1 MDTSSKTYILI
12 DTSYFI
18 FYRYY
23 ALIGWWKLA
32 KPEDDL
38 GNPIE
43 NIEFVDKF
51 KKTFVDKLKEI
62 PKKLK
67 IKNYIII
74 AGKDCP
80 RLKIWRHTEF
90 DKYKVNRVYDDQFLG
105 GPFFKLG
112 YQILTELNIMVLEH
126 PQLEGDDCI
135 ALSVKSLQARDI
147 VPEIVIIA
155 NDMDYLQLASPTI
168 KLINLKYKLLTD
180 SKKWSGDAMQ
190 DLFCKIVM
198 GDKSDDIPSVFKK
211 CGPKT
216 ALKYYENK
224 SLFEQQLEKEN
235 AYERYRQNKKIIDF
249 NEIPQDLA
257 LEFLINLNI

>member
-90 DKYKVNRVYDDQFLG
+90 DKYKVNRVYDDQFLC

-112 YQILTELNIMVLEH
+112 YQILT
-126 PQLEGDDCI
+126 
-135 ALSVKSLQARDI
+135 
-147 VPEIVIIA
+147 
-155 NDMDYLQLASPTI
+155 
-168 KLINLKYKLLTD
+168 
-180 SKKWSGDAMQ
+180 
-190 DLFCKIVM
+190 
-198 GDKSDDIPSVFKK
+198 
-211 CGPKT
+211 
-216 ALKYYENK
+216 
-224 SLFEQQLEKEN
+224 
-235 AYERYRQNKKIIDF
+235 
-249 NEIPQDLA
+249 
-257 LEFLINLNI
+257 